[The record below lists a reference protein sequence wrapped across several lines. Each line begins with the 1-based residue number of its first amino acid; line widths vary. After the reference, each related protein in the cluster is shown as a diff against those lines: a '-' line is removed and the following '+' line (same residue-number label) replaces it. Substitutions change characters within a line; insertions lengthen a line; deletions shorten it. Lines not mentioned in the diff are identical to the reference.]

1 MQAYK
6 EAVLLTEQ
14 TEKRFERMIHRWIPL
29 IDGAQERLGT
39 GAHVAEIGCGS
50 GESTIMMARAYP
62 RTFFT
67 GIDPDYKSIITARRN
82 AREAGV
88 TKRVSLLVGS
98 EKSYFGSRY
107 DILITRLD
115 LRDFSDLVET
125 AAYVQEK
132 LLPTGFWLMV
142 TGISGDAE
150 EILRE
155 AAMLNGFSGFR
166 LAAQTPANLVFEAKL

>member
-1 MQAYK
+1 MHEYK
-6 EAVLLTEQ
+6 ETALLTEQ
-14 TEKRFERMIHRWIPL
+14 PEKRFEKMIHRWIPL

-62 RTFFT
+62 KSFFT
-67 GIDPDYKSIITARRN
+67 GIDPDYKSIIAARRN
-82 AREAGV
+82 AKEARV
-88 TKRVSLLVGS
+88 TERTSFLVGS

-115 LRDFSDLVET
+115 LHDFSNLIET
-125 AAYVQEK
+125 GAYVQEK
-132 LLPTGFWLMV
+132 LHASGSWLMV
-142 TGISGDAE
+142 TGISGNAE

-166 LAAQTPANLVFEAKL
+166 QVAETPANLVFEARY

>member
-6 EAVLLTEQ
+6 ETALLTEQ
-14 TEKRFERMIHRWIPL
+14 TEKHFERMIHRWIPL

-62 RTFFT
+62 KSFFT
-67 GIDPDYKSIITARRN
+67 GIDPDYKSIIIARRN
-82 AREAGV
+82 AKEAGV
-88 TKRVSLLVGS
+88 TERVSFLVGS
-98 EKSYFGSRY
+98 EKSYFGNRY

-115 LRDFSDLVET
+115 LRNFRDLVET
-125 AAYVQEK
+125 GTYMQEK
-132 LLPTGFWLMV
+132 LHANGSWLMV
-142 TGISGDAE
+142 TGVSGNAE

-155 AAMLNGFSGFR
+155 AAILNGFSEFR
-166 LAAQTPANLVFEAKL
+166 QVAKTPTNLVFEAKP